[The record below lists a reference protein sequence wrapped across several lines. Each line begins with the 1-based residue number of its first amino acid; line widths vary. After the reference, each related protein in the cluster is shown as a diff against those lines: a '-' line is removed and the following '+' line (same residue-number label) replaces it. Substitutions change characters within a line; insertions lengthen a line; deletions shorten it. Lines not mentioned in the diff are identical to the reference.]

1 MEGGKGEGGRQADKT
16 EGGDMRSRYR
26 HEAMHNIGI
35 RVCK

>member
-1 MEGGKGEGGRQADKT
+1 MKGGRGEGGGEADKT

-35 RVCK
+35 RAYK